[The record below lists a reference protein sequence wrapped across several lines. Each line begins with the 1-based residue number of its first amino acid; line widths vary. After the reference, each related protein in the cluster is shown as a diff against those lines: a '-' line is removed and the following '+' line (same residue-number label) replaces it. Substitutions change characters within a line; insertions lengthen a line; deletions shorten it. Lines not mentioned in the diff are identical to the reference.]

1 MAESKVKKRILETT
15 ARLFHQ
21 QGYYQ
26 TGINQIIAEADI
38 ARGSLYLH
46 FQSKE
51 DLCVAYLHYK
61 HDSWFAD
68 ITSFISQH
76 ESPKDRI
83 LALFDFLIRY
93 TSEENFRG
101 CFFLNIVT
109 EVPDKKNRIFKTA
122 QNKKNIF
129 QKYIHDLVAQYT
141 GKHGDPLADRV
152 YLIFEGAISESQFRK
167 DTWPVQISKDIVQCL
182 LED

>member
-1 MAESKVKKRILETT
+1 LETA

-26 TGINQIIAEADI
+26 TGINQIIEEAGV

-46 FQSKE
+46 FPSKE
-51 DLCVAYLHYK
+51 DLCMAYLDFK
-61 HDSWFAD
+61 HASWFAD

-76 ESPKDRI
+76 ENPKDKI
-83 LALFDFLIRY
+83 VALFDFLIRY
-93 TSEENFRG
+93 TPEENFRG

-109 EVPDKKNRIFKTA
+109 EVPDVQNRIYKNA
-122 QNKKNIF
+122 QSKKNIF
-129 QKYIHDLVAQYT
+129 KNYIHELVAQYT
-141 GKHGDPLADRV
+141 GVKSDPLADRI

-167 DTWPVQISKDIVQCL
+167 DTWPVIISKEMVVDL
-182 LED
+182 LE